1 MSKEKIIFHG
11 SHKIIEHPAYGVGS
25 PNNDY
30 GLGFYCTEYV
40 DLAKEWACDQL
51 SGGYA
56 NKYSIDISG
65 LKILNLNSK
74 EYNII
79 HWVSVL
85 LKNRKVT
92 LTSDIEQEG
101 NSKEYNIIHWVSVL
115 LKNRKVTLTSDIEQE
130 GMYYILDNFPV
141 DTESYDVIIGYRAD
155 DSYFSYARDFLSN
168 TITVKRLTQVMRL
181 GNLGNQIVI
190 KSKLAFSR
198 LQFLGYEVAP
208 QGIHYP
214 LRKKRDE
221 LARSAYLSNRK
232 GCALSSES
240 LLLIDIIRGGI
251 RPDDPRL
258 Q

>member
-1 MSKEKIIFHG
+1 MSKEKIIYHG
-11 SHKIIEHPAYGVGS
+11 SHNIIETPIFGVGS

-30 GLGFYCTEYV
+30 GLGFYCTEYI

-56 NKYSIDISG
+56 NKYSIDMTG
-65 LKILNLNSK
+65 LKILNLNAK
-74 EYNII
+74 EYSII

-92 LTSDIEQEG
+92 LNTDIE
-101 NSKEYNIIHWVSVL
+101 
-115 LKNRKVTLTSDIEQE
+115 RE

-141 DTESYDVIIGYRAD
+141 DTESADVIIGYRAN

-168 TITVKRLTQVMRL
+168 AITVKRLTQVMRL
-181 GNLGNQIVI
+181 GNLGNQIVV

-198 LQFLGYEVAP
+198 LNFLGYETAP
-208 QGIHYP
+208 QEIHYP

-221 LARSAYLSNRK
+221 LARNAYLSDRK
-232 GCALSSES
+232 GSILSSDS
-240 LLLIDIIRGGI
+240 LLLVDIIRGGI
-251 RPDDPRL
+251 KPNDPRL

>member
-1 MSKEKIIFHG
+1 MSKEKIIYHG
-11 SHKIIEHPAYGVGS
+11 SHNIIETPTFGVGS

-30 GLGFYCTEYV
+30 GLGFYCTEYI

-56 NKYSIDISG
+56 NKYSIDMTG
-65 LKILNLNSK
+65 LKILNLNAK
-74 EYNII
+74 EYSII

-92 LTSDIEQEG
+92 LNTDIE
-101 NSKEYNIIHWVSVL
+101 
-115 LKNRKVTLTSDIEQE
+115 RE

-141 DTESYDVIIGYRAD
+141 DTESSDVIIGYRAN

-168 TITVKRLTQVMRL
+168 AITVKRLTQVMRL

-198 LQFLGYEVAP
+198 LKFLGYETAP
-208 QGIHYP
+208 QEIHYP

-221 LARSAYLSNRK
+221 LARNAYLSDRK
-232 GCALSSES
+232 GSILSSDS
-240 LLLIDIIRGGI
+240 LLLVDIIRGGI
-251 RPDDPRL
+251 KPNDPRL

>member
-1 MSKEKIIFHG
+1 MSKEKIIYHG
-11 SHKIIEHPAYGVGS
+11 SHNIIETPTFGVGS

-30 GLGFYCTEYV
+30 GLGFYCTEYI

-56 NKYSIDISG
+56 NKYSIDMAG
-65 LKILNLNSK
+65 LKVLNLNAK
-74 EYNII
+74 EYSII

-92 LTSDIEQEG
+92 LNTDIE
-101 NSKEYNIIHWVSVL
+101 
-115 LKNRKVTLTSDIEQE
+115 RE

-141 DTESYDVIIGYRAD
+141 DTESSDVIIGYRAN

-168 TITVKRLTQVMRL
+168 AITVKRLTQVMRL

-198 LQFLGYEVAP
+198 LKFLGYETAP
-208 QGIHYP
+208 QEIHYP

-221 LARSAYLSNRK
+221 LARSAYLSDRK
-232 GCALSSES
+232 GSILSSDS
-240 LLLIDIIRGGI
+240 LLLVDIIRGGI
-251 RPDDPRL
+251 NPNDPRL

>member
-1 MSKEKIIFHG
+1 MSKEKIIYHG
-11 SHKIIEHPAYGVGS
+11 SHNIIKTPTFGVGS

-30 GLGFYCTEYV
+30 GLGFYCTEYI

-56 NKYSIDISG
+56 NKYSIDMTG
-65 LKILNLNSK
+65 LKVLNLNAK
-74 EYNII
+74 EYSII

-92 LTSDIEQEG
+92 LNTDIE
-101 NSKEYNIIHWVSVL
+101 
-115 LKNRKVTLTSDIEQE
+115 RE

-141 DTESYDVIIGYRAD
+141 DTESSDVIIGYRAN

-198 LQFLGYEVAP
+198 LKFLGYETAP
-208 QGIHYP
+208 QEIHYP

-221 LARSAYLSNRK
+221 LARNAYLSDRK
-232 GCALSSES
+232 GSILSSDS
-240 LLLIDIIRGGI
+240 LLLVDIIRGGI
-251 RPDDPRL
+251 KPNDPRL

>member
-1 MSKEKIIFHG
+1 MSKEKIIYHG
-11 SHKIIEHPAYGVGS
+11 SHNIIETPTFGVGS

-56 NKYSIDISG
+56 NKYSIDMTG
-65 LKILNLNSK
+65 LKILDLNAK
-74 EYNII
+74 EYSII

-92 LTSDIEQEG
+92 LNTDIE
-101 NSKEYNIIHWVSVL
+101 
-115 LKNRKVTLTSDIEQE
+115 RE

-141 DTESYDVIIGYRAD
+141 DTESADVIIGYRAN

-168 TITVKRLTQVMRL
+168 AITVKRLTQVMRL
-181 GNLGNQIVI
+181 GNLGNQIVV

-198 LQFLGYEVAP
+198 LNFLGDETAP
-208 QGIHYP
+208 QEIHYP

-221 LARSAYLSNRK
+221 LARNAYLSDRK
-232 GCALSSES
+232 GSILSSDS
-240 LLLIDIIRGGI
+240 FLLVDIIRGGI
-251 RPDDPRL
+251 RPNDPRL

>member
-1 MSKEKIIFHG
+1 M
-11 SHKIIEHPAYGVGS
+11 
-25 PNNDY
+25 
-30 GLGFYCTEYV
+30 
-40 DLAKEWACDQL
+40 
-51 SGGYA
+51 
-56 NKYSIDISG
+56 SG
-65 LKILNLNSK
+65 LKILNL
-74 EYNII
+74 
-79 HWVSVL
+79 
-85 LKNRKVT
+85 
-92 LTSDIEQEG
+92 

-232 GCALSSES
+232 GSALSSES

-251 RPDDPRL
+251 KPDDPRL

>member
-1 MSKEKIIFHG
+1 MTTEKIIYHG
-11 SHKIIEHPAYGVGS
+11 SYNIIENPAFGVGS
-25 PNNDY
+25 PHNDY
-30 GLGFYCTEYV
+30 GLGFYCTEHI

-56 NKYSIDISG
+56 NKYSIDITG
-65 LKILNLNSK
+65 LKILDLNTK
-74 EYNII
+74 EYSII

-85 LKNRKVT
+85 LKNRKIT
-92 LTSDIEQEG
+92 LHTDIE
-101 NSKEYNIIHWVSVL
+101 
-115 LKNRKVTLTSDIEQE
+115 RE

-141 DTESYDVIIGYRAD
+141 DTDSPDVIIGYRAN

-168 TITVKRLTQVMRL
+168 AITVKRLTQVMRL

-198 LQFLGYEVAP
+198 LKFLGYETAP
-208 QGIHYP
+208 REIHYP

-221 LARSAYLSNRK
+221 LARSAYLSDRK
-232 GCALSSES
+232 GGILSSDS
-240 LLLIDIIRGGI
+240 LLLVDIIRGGI
-251 RPDDPRL
+251 KPDDPRL

>member
-1 MSKEKIIFHG
+1 MSKEKIIYHG
-11 SHKIIEHPAYGVGS
+11 SHNIVETPTFGVGS

-30 GLGFYCTEYV
+30 GLGFYCTEYI

-56 NKYSIDISG
+56 NKYSIDMAG
-65 LKILNLNSK
+65 LKVLNLNAK
-74 EYNII
+74 EYSII

-92 LTSDIEQEG
+92 LNTDIE
-101 NSKEYNIIHWVSVL
+101 
-115 LKNRKVTLTSDIEQE
+115 RE

-141 DTESYDVIIGYRAD
+141 DTESSDVIIGYRAN

-168 TITVKRLTQVMRL
+168 AITVKRLTQVMRL

-198 LQFLGYEVAP
+198 LKFLGYETAP
-208 QGIHYP
+208 QEIHYP

-221 LARSAYLSNRK
+221 LARSAYLSDRK
-232 GCALSSES
+232 GSILSSDS
-240 LLLIDIIRGGI
+240 LLLVDIIRGGI
-251 RPDDPRL
+251 KPNDPRL

>member
-1 MSKEKIIFHG
+1 MSKEKIIYHG
-11 SHKIIEHPAYGVGS
+11 SHNIIETPTFGVGS

-30 GLGFYCTEYV
+30 GLGFYCTEYI

-56 NKYSIDISG
+56 NKYSIDMTG
-65 LKILNLNSK
+65 LKILNLNAK
-74 EYNII
+74 EYSII

-92 LTSDIEQEG
+92 LNTDIE
-101 NSKEYNIIHWVSVL
+101 
-115 LKNRKVTLTSDIEQE
+115 RE

-141 DTESYDVIIGYRAD
+141 DTESSDVIIGYRAN

-168 TITVKRLTQVMRL
+168 AITVKRLTQVMRL

-198 LQFLGYEVAP
+198 LKFLGYETAP
-208 QGIHYP
+208 QEIHYP

-221 LARSAYLSNRK
+221 LARSAYLSDRK
-232 GCALSSES
+232 GSILSSDS
-240 LLLIDIIRGGI
+240 LLLVDIIRGGI
-251 RPDDPRL
+251 NPNDPRL

>member
-1 MSKEKIIFHG
+1 MSKEKIIYHG
-11 SHKIIEHPAYGVGS
+11 SHNIIETPTFGIGS

-30 GLGFYCTEYV
+30 GLGFYCTEYI

-56 NKYSIDISG
+56 NKYSIDMAG
-65 LKILNLNSK
+65 LKVLNLNAK
-74 EYNII
+74 EYSII

-92 LTSDIEQEG
+92 LNTDIE
-101 NSKEYNIIHWVSVL
+101 
-115 LKNRKVTLTSDIEQE
+115 RE

-141 DTESYDVIIGYRAD
+141 DTESADVIIGYRAN

-168 TITVKRLTQVMRL
+168 AITVKRLTQVMRL

-198 LQFLGYEVAP
+198 LKFLGYETAP
-208 QGIHYP
+208 QEIHYP

-221 LARSAYLSNRK
+221 LARSAYLSDRK
-232 GCALSSES
+232 GSILSSDS
-240 LLLIDIIRGGI
+240 LLLVDIIRGGI
-251 RPDDPRL
+251 KPNDPRL

>member
-1 MSKEKIIFHG
+1 MSKEKIIYHG
-11 SHKIIEHPAYGVGS
+11 SHNIVETPTFGVGS

-30 GLGFYCTEYV
+30 GLGFYCTEYI

-56 NKYSIDISG
+56 NKYSIDMAG
-65 LKILNLNSK
+65 LKVLNLNAK
-74 EYNII
+74 EYSII

-92 LTSDIEQEG
+92 LNTDIE
-101 NSKEYNIIHWVSVL
+101 
-115 LKNRKVTLTSDIEQE
+115 RE

-141 DTESYDVIIGYRAD
+141 DTENSDVIIGYRAN

-168 TITVKRLTQVMRL
+168 AITVKRLTQVMRL

-198 LQFLGYEVAP
+198 LKFLGYETAP
-208 QGIHYP
+208 QEIHYP

-221 LARSAYLSNRK
+221 LARSAYLSDRK
-232 GCALSSES
+232 GSILSSDS
-240 LLLIDIIRGGI
+240 LLLVDIIRGGI
-251 RPDDPRL
+251 KPNDPRL

>member
-1 MSKEKIIFHG
+1 MSKEKIIYHG
-11 SHKIIEHPAYGVGS
+11 SHNIIETPTFGVGS

-30 GLGFYCTEYV
+30 GLGFYCTEYI

-56 NKYSIDISG
+56 NKYSIDMAG
-65 LKILNLNSK
+65 LKVLNLNAK
-74 EYNII
+74 EYSII

-92 LTSDIEQEG
+92 LNTDIE
-101 NSKEYNIIHWVSVL
+101 
-115 LKNRKVTLTSDIEQE
+115 RE

-141 DTESYDVIIGYRAD
+141 DTESADVIIGYRAN

-168 TITVKRLTQVMRL
+168 AITVKRLTQVMRL

-198 LQFLGYEVAP
+198 LKFLGYETAP
-208 QGIHYP
+208 QEIHYP

-221 LARSAYLSNRK
+221 LARSAYLSDRK
-232 GCALSSES
+232 GSILSSDS
-240 LLLIDIIRGGI
+240 LLLVDIIRGGI
-251 RPDDPRL
+251 KPNDPRL